1 MPRGG
6 KTRVNLNRGFD
17 NIGSNRSQAAR
28 IQVVPC
34 GLRKDD
40 VVKAKKDAQSVV
52 KAIPPSVASDNSPK
66 TGEQYK
72 TSFQQLSGNLFHPCL
87 RGGVKGGGVTSIKH
101 QLKIQTNMK
110 KMKKY
115 RCKVCKWVYDPEFGD
130 IKGGIPAN
138 TAFEDLPA
146 DWVCPVCKAERSK
159 FEEME

>member
-1 MPRGG
+1 M
-6 KTRVNLNRGFD
+6 
-17 NIGSNRSQAAR
+17 
-28 IQVVPC
+28 PC

-40 VVKAKKDAQSVV
+40 VVKAERYPLRNYDVISR
-52 KAIPPSVASDNSPK
+52 PPKTEGQYKISVASDSSPN

-72 TSFQQLSGNLFHPCL
+72 TSFQQLSVNLFLPCL
-87 RGGVKGGGVTSIKH
+87 RGGAKGGGVTSIRH
-101 QLKIQTNMK
+101 QLISNNMK

-159 FEEME
+159 FEEFG

>member
-1 MPRGG
+1 MLSKRKYPLRNYDVISRPP
-6 KTRVNLNRGFD
+6 KTEGQYK
-17 NIGSNRSQAAR
+17 I
-28 IQVVPC
+28 
-34 GLRKDD
+34 
-40 VVKAKKDAQSVV
+40 
-52 KAIPPSVASDNSPK
+52 SVASDSIFLPCLRGGAEGGGVTN

-72 TSFQQLSGNLFHPCL
+72 TFFQQLSVNLFLPCL
-87 RGGVKGGGVTSIKH
+87 RGGAKGGGVTSIKH
-101 QLKIQTNMK
+101 QLKISNNMK

-159 FEEME
+159 FEEMG